1 MMQYWFNPILS
12 FYFVQCPWLV
22 FRGNWT
28 SKRSNL
34 ESRENLIIAT
44 NFSNQSH
51 QKTSDDDD
59 DQIEFD
65 EHWSSSV
72 FGEEIQGK
80 SRKRL
85 NTGCTFHDCLFFSSL
100 GNESSNV
107 DDDKE
112 EEEKKGERSQETK
125 SHSLRQKKQHTRE
138 IKRQNNLKAVL
149 SGGSRLSLSL
159 SSFSL
164 LWLWTELTP
173 GSTLFLFHLIVTV
186 TSLFY
191 SPSSF
196 NHHRHPTLT
205 WAKQQ
210 LHLFACM
217 SLSLSLQVC
226 FSSSSF
232 KWPEKGKWQT
242 SKNGR
247 RRINNWEAS
256 TFHSWLI
263 LEIEEWTEKEGQW
276 PQRKLL
282 GFNIEL
288 LLQFNSKHW
297 HTN

>member
-1 MMQYWFNPILS
+1 MKQWINNKEHFFFSGKEAELLPWKDQQDWKKPHMMQYWFNPILS

-34 ESRENLIIAT
+34 GSRENLIIAT

-59 DQIEFD
+59 DQIQFD

-149 SGGSRLSLSL
+149 SGGSRLSLLSL
-159 SSFSL
+159 FFDFGPNWLLVLHFFFFIWLL
-164 LWLWTELTP
+164 LWL
-173 GSTLFLFHLIVTV
+173 LFSILLLLSIIIVILLSHEQNNNYI
-186 TSLFY
+186 SL
-191 SPSSF
+191 
-196 NHHRHPTLT
+196 RV
-205 WAKQQ
+205 
-210 LHLFACM
+210 C
-217 SLSLSLQVC
+217 LSLSLFKYV
-226 FSSSSF
+226 FPHLLSSD
-232 KWPEKGKWQT
+232 
-242 SKNGR
+242 
-247 RRINNWEAS
+247 
-256 TFHSWLI
+256 
-263 LEIEEWTEKEGQW
+263 
-276 PQRKLL
+276 QRKESGKLPRME
-282 GFNIEL
+282 GDG
-288 LLQFNSKHW
+288 
-297 HTN
+297 

>member
-59 DQIEFD
+59 DQIQFD

-125 SHSLRQKKQHTRE
+125 SHSLRQKSNTQEKSRDKT
-138 IKRQNNLKAVL
+138 IWRQFCLEAQDF
-149 SGGSRLSLSL
+149 LSLSL
-159 SSFSL
+159 LSLFFDFGPNWLLVLHFFFFIWLL
-164 LWLWTELTP
+164 LWL
-173 GSTLFLFHLIVTV
+173 LFSILLLLSIIIVILLSHEQNNNYI
-186 TSLFY
+186 SL
-191 SPSSF
+191 
-196 NHHRHPTLT
+196 RV
-205 WAKQQ
+205 
-210 LHLFACM
+210 C
-217 SLSLSLQVC
+217 LSLSLFKYV
-226 FSSSSF
+226 FPHLLSSD
-232 KWPEKGKWQT
+232 
-242 SKNGR
+242 
-247 RRINNWEAS
+247 
-256 TFHSWLI
+256 
-263 LEIEEWTEKEGQW
+263 
-276 PQRKLL
+276 QRKESGKLPRME
-282 GFNIEL
+282 GDG
-288 LLQFNSKHW
+288 
-297 HTN
+297 